1 MKKNESEQG
10 AINKRLLQENQRV
23 EEGGGKARQAR
34 QKRLGRLLARER
46 IQILMEPN
54 SFVEIGRHRQH
65 NHASMDPRLAA
76 NNTPGDGIICGIGQL
91 HNLPVAVIAHDVTL
105 LRGAVGSAGAKK
117 MIKLL
122 DIAIARSIPIIT
134 LADSDGARVFE
145 GVHSIDGWNEVMQRT
160 VLHRTIAPHITIAF
174 GLCVGAVAYNAML
187 GDFVGM
193 VDKQSFMFITGP
205 SITELS
211 TGESIDIEALG
222 GISTHT
228 RITGA
233 CHMRCAD
240 EHTAI
245 SWAQHLLYY
254 TNLPQ
259 KECTDHPLRKTPQI
273 NDIIPQNSKES
284 YDVRR
289 ILNCVFDKKS
299 LLELSS
305 EYAQNLLTFMA
316 RIGGKSVVVLASQ
329 PSIKMGCLDI
339 ASSKKGAKIL
349 HYAQTHN
356 LPVITL
362 VDTTGYLPGIDQEH
376 GGVLIEGAQLIR
388 EYASLSV
395 PSISVTLRKCYGGA
409 SVLAATAQIRLALPS
424 AEVAP
429 MGVHA
434 ATHLA
439 FGFPKKNTSQEQ
451 REIFAQEW
459 TEKHTDPWRSA
470 ERGFFDA
477 VIDPSMLRIELWK
490 HLNAIS

>member
-1 MKKNESEQG
+1 MSQNEDKQKKLSQ
-10 AINKRLLQENQRV
+10 RLGFENQRI
-23 EEGGGKARQAR
+23 ENGGGKARQAR

-46 IQILMEPN
+46 IQILIEPH
-54 SFVEIGRHRQH
+54 SFIEIGRHRQH
-65 NHASMDPRLAA
+65 NHANMDPRLAA

-91 HNLPVAVIAHDVTL
+91 HDRSVAVIAHDVTL
-105 LRGAVGSAGAKK
+105 LRGAVGSAGAQK

-145 GVHSIDGWNEVMQRT
+145 GVHSIDGWNQVMHKT

-187 GDFVGM
+187 ADFVGM

-211 TGESIDIEALG
+211 TGECIDIEELG
-222 GISTHT
+222 GVTTHT
-228 RITGA
+228 QTTGA
-233 CHMRCAD
+233 CHMRCAN
-240 EHTAI
+240 EHVAI
-245 SWAQHLLYY
+245 SWAQQLLYY
-254 TNLPQ
+254 TNHPQ
-259 KECTDHPLRKTPQI
+259 QTSSDDPLRETPLL
-273 NDIIPQNSKES
+273 NSIIPQNPKEP
-284 YDVRR
+284 YDIRR
-289 ILNCVFDKKS
+289 ILSCVFDKNS
-299 LLELSS
+299 LLELSQ

-316 RIGGKSVVVLASQ
+316 RIGGRSVVVLASQ
-329 PSIKMGCLDI
+329 PSITMGCLDI
-339 ASSKKGAKIL
+339 DSSKKGAKIL

-362 VDTTGYLPGIDQEH
+362 VDTTGYLPGLAQEH
-376 GGVLIEGAQLIR
+376 GGILIEGAKLIR
-388 EYASLSV
+388 EYASLTV

-424 AEVAP
+424 AEIAP
-429 MGVHA
+429 MGVQA

-439 FGFPKKNTSQEQ
+439 FGFPTSESNQEQ
-451 REIFAQEW
+451 RELFAQEW
-459 TEKHTDPWRSA
+459 SEKHTDPWRAA

-477 VIDPSMLRIELWK
+477 IIDPSMLRIELWK
-490 HLNAIS
+490 NLNAIS